1 MEDLVPSGRGDE
13 VKIREILSK
22 IRKGVKAGMAAA
34 TESNELNDSRIV
46 YLIDKFMRSNQR
58 KMMLTGEQYYSI
70 TELIMISNKEKS

>member
-1 MEDLVPSGRGDE
+1 M
-13 VKIREILSK
+13 KIRELFSK

-58 KMMLTGEQYYSI
+58 KMMLIVLFGKLNAAFSVRLKRVFRST
-70 TELIMISNKEKS
+70 

>member
-1 MEDLVPSGRGDE
+1 M
-13 VKIREILSK
+13 KIRELFSK

-58 KMMLTGEQYYSI
+58 KMMLIGEQYYRVDNDI
-70 TELIMISNKEKS
+70 KQRKIMKK